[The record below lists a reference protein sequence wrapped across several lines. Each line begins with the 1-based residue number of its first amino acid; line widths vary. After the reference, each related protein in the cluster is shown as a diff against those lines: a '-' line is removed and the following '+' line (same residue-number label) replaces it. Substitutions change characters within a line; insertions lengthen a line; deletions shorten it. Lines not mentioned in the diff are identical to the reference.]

1 MKDWL
6 EANAIPQ
13 VEVKVGC
20 DEFENVIR
28 KCGVGFACEWFGH
41 DRDGHFAKE
50 TVNALCVEAEINNP
64 YALKNGEYVR
74 IDD

>member
-1 MKDWL
+1 MSKYFK
-6 EANAIPQ
+6 ANAIPQ

-41 DRDGHFAKE
+41 DGDGNFAKE
-50 TVNALCVEAEINNP
+50 TVNVLCESSGISNP
-64 YALKNGEYVR
+64 FSLKNGEYVE
-74 IDD
+74 IKD

>member
-1 MKDWL
+1 MSKWFK
-6 EANAIPQ
+6 ANAIPQ
-13 VEVKVGC
+13 VKVKVGC

-41 DRDGHFAKE
+41 DSDGHFAKE

-64 YALKNGEYVR
+64 FALKDGEY
-74 IDD
+74 IELDA